1 MKITVLVENTSR
13 SPALR
18 NEHGLSIHVESGPR
32 RILMDFG
39 PSDALVPNA
48 AALGIDLAAVDFGV
62 LSHGH
67 SDHSGG
73 IPAFLAANRTAPIY
87 VQERALAWYGW
98 VEPDGSYVY
107 GGLDESLKTEPRL
120 RRCSGVTDLGQG
132 AVLFDGITGREL
144 YSEANRCLLE
154 KTADGYRQDAFA
166 HEQALILP
174 AGSGYVLLG
183 GCAHNGIVNIIE
195 KAKAI
200 MGKAP
205 AAVLSGFHLADP
217 DTGFGYDPELVD
229 ALAERLL
236 QTPTKYYTCHRTGL
250 EAYARL
256 KRRMGEAVDYAAAG
270 DVIEI

>member
-13 SPALR
+13 SSALR
-18 NEHGLSIHVESGPR
+18 NEHGLSVHIESGPR

-73 IPAFLAANRTAPIY
+73 IPAFLAANRTAPVY
-87 VQERALAWYGW
+87 VQKRAMAWYGW

-107 GGLDESLKTEPRL
+107 GGLDEALKTEPRL

-154 KTADGYRQDAFA
+154 KTADGYRQGAFV

-174 AGSGYVLLG
+174 VGSGYVLLG

-200 MGKAP
+200 MVASC
-205 AAVLSGFHLADP
+205 AAQ
-217 DTGFGYDPELVD
+217 
-229 ALAERLL
+229 RLL
-236 QTPTKYYTCHRTGL
+236 TCFLAQRPN
-250 EAYARL
+250 
-256 KRRMGEAVDYAAAG
+256 AAEPPPLFMTSTMMPRIIRKMMMPISPGSPRFA
-270 DVIEI
+270 IRP